1 MAGWTTEPIYTPKGE
16 YKFPDYSGSMT
27 GSSGSENKSKANE
40 YLKLFSGAITEG
52 LKSRTANTD
61 AARSAST
68 STDQKFTG
76 FGGSSSSSGMNN
88 DLTIVHSPGPSF
100 SPFTAAGTPGKKG
113 FGGAIGRVAGAA
125 LGIALAPIT
134 GGSSL
139 ALAGLGSQLGG
150 SIGDSY
156 EENRYG

>member
-27 GSSGSENKSKANE
+27 GSSGSESKSKANE

-61 AARSAST
+61 AAKSGF
-68 STDQKFTG
+68 TDQKSSSHS
-76 FGGSSSSSGMNN
+76 GSSSSSGMNN
-88 DLTIVHSPGPSF
+88 DLTVVHSPGSSF
-100 SPFTAAGTPGKKG
+100 SPFTVAGTPGKKG

-125 LGIALAPIT
+125 LGIALAPVT
-134 GGSSL
+134 GGGSL

-150 SIGDSY
+150 AIGDSY

>member
-1 MAGWTTEPIYTPKGE
+1 MSNYGPYEGPTMKDFDDDAKSNKPKAE
-16 YKFPDYSGSMT
+16 DFVKV
-27 GSSGSENKSKANE
+27 
-40 YLKLFSGAITEG
+40 FSGAITEG
-52 LKSRTANTD
+52 LKSRTKNTD

-88 DLTIVHSPGPSF
+88 DLTIVHSPGSSF
-100 SPFTAAGTPGKKG
+100 SPFTVAGAPGKKG

-125 LGIALAPIT
+125 LGIALAPVT
-134 GGSSL
+134 GGGSL

-150 SIGDSY
+150 AIGDSY

>member
-1 MAGWTTEPIYTPKGE
+1 MSNYGPYEGPTMKDFDEDAKSNKPKATDFV
-16 YKFPDYSGSMT
+16 KV
-27 GSSGSENKSKANE
+27 
-40 YLKLFSGAITEG
+40 FSGAITEG
-52 LKSRTANTD
+52 LKSRTKNTD

-76 FGGSSSSSGMNN
+76 FGGSSSSSGMNK
-88 DLTIVHSPGPSF
+88 DLTVVHSPGASF
-100 SPFTAAGTPGKKG
+100 SPFTIAGTPGKKG

-125 LGIALAPIT
+125 LGIALAPVT
-134 GGSSL
+134 GGGSL

-150 SIGDSY
+150 AIGDSY